1 MLYNIQ
7 YMLLVVMM
15 VRFIFNFLVITSFI
29 VEGVFRGGG
38 ARGAVTLD
46 P

>member
-1 MLYNIQ
+1 ML

-15 VRFIFNFLVITSFI
+15 VRFIFYFLVITSFI

-38 ARGAVTLD
+38 GARGAVTLD